1 MNSLILT
8 SPFEGEAFNQF
19 FLVTR
24 IFEGFKSKTKFDRP
38 RSIISEPKTPNSI
51 IQNQKSQIEL
61 CLAAQLFKNVQ
72 SPPIQPTT
80 AGWSA

>member
-1 MNSLILT
+1 MNSLIV
-8 SPFEGEAFNQF
+8 PAFNQF

-24 IFEGFKSKTKFDRP
+24 ILEGWKSQTFDRP
-38 RSIISEPKTPNSI
+38 RSIISEFKTPNSI

-72 SPPIQPTT
+72 FLQIQPTT
-80 AGWSA
+80 AGW